1 MTIVESFAK
10 ALKEILQEENISI
23 GNFMAMFKQVHDVLN
38 EKEIR
43 PFFISPAVNR
53 EKKKEILKKALH
65 PNGDNQ
71 QNTDNLRKK
80 EGDFLEYNK
89 TNRLILSFLFLLLDR
104 NCFELVIPVT
114 KSLILMNNEKMGKI
128 TANVQTNRSL
138 SLDLKKAVKISLEKF
153 FGRSVELR
161 EIVSSKYIAGLKV
174 QALGFVF
181 DNTTLFHL
189 NQMENQIRSS
199 FYDNKSQ

>member
-1 MTIVESFAK
+1 MKIVESFAK

-153 FGRSVELR
+153 FGCSVELR

-174 QALGFVF
+174 QALGVVF